1 MLINFKMNQK
11 KLPSQ
16 AISGQACPQISCK
29 VAKISFWNFSKNF
42 LNMRKSFLNI
52 SENPLKIH
60 FLWVKLI
67 YYKSRWAKFSK
78 FLVAAGVMEHDSGT
92 SIDC

>member
-1 MLINFKMNQK
+1 
-11 KLPSQ
+11 
-16 AISGQACPQISCK
+16 
-29 VAKISFWNFSKNF
+29 
-42 LNMRKSFLNI
+42 MRKSFLNI